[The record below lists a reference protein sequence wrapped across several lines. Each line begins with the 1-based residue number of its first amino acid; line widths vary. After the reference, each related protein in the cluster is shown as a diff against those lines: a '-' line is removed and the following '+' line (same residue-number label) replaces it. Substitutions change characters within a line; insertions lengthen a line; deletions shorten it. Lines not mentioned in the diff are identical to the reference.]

1 MLFSLAPAR
10 AENLAMSGARKPN
23 VQSAPANAGDVFEG
37 AGDFQPGEL
46 IVGTDYVV
54 RKFLGEGGTPPPT
67 SARTGS
73 ASESR

>member
-37 AGDFQPGEL
+37 AGDFS
-46 IVGTDYVV
+46 
-54 RKFLGEGGTPPPT
+54 R
-67 SARTGS
+67 
-73 ASESR
+73 AS